1 MLARL
6 KSEIAYAGGILR
18 ALKRTRP
25 IAENRSLTLGDYLER
40 WAKTYDDRPALL
52 SETETFTYR
61 QLDARANRYAR
72 WARAQGLGKGDAICL
87 MMANRP
93 EYVAIWLGMARAG
106 VATALVNTN
115 LAGPS
120 LAHSIA
126 IVGAKAAIVDA
137 HHIAQ
142 FGAALAKLDRK
153 GVARLRD
160 EQRDFNATRNKSFG
174 RPDYQLKREM
184 ERRLVVLRGM
194 AARN

>member
-40 WAKTYDDRPALL
+40 WAKTFGDRPALL

-61 QLDARANRYAR
+61 ELDARANRYAR
-72 WARAQGLGKGDAICL
+72 WARAQGLSKGDAICL

-106 VATALVNTN
+106 VATALINTN

-126 IVGAKAAIVDA
+126 IVGAKAAIVEA
-137 HHIAQ
+137 HFWTQ
-142 FGAALAKLDRK
+142 FATGLAKLETAAPAVFAH
-153 GVARLRD
+153 GAA
-160 EQRDFNATRNKSFG
+160 ESGETRV
-174 RPDYQLKREM
+174 DLA
-184 ERRLVVLRGM
+184 V
-194 AARN
+194 